1 MMAIITH
8 LTENLEDSVM
18 YSNRKRERKYY
29 ENNERYGGSVWAF
42 KSLIRHPERESR
54 ESIEESIKDMR
65 TKSPKVMGNK
75 ESL

>member
-42 KSLIRHPERESR
+42 KSLIRHPERE
-54 ESIEESIKDMR
+54 
-65 TKSPKVMGNK
+65 KV
-75 ESL
+75 ERV